1 MWWYIF
7 KNQKNGDVKYQ
18 LRGLGDDL
26 YSSWLLTIQYIYI
39 YLQIYTS
46 YLLSRNIYTLIFLF
60 FYNLIIFI

>member
-18 LRGLGDDL
+18 SRGLGDDL

-46 YLLSRNIYTLIFLF
+46 YLLSRNI
-60 FYNLIIFI
+60 